1 MINLSGKI
9 AIVTGGGSGIGKGI
23 SLVLANQ
30 GASVVIADVNI
41 KNAESVVSEL
51 ESKHQQGIAV
61 STDVS
66 DKKSVETM
74 VNQVINKFGQIDILV
89 NNAGVMG
96 APDWDGKRTP
106 TDEDWDWALSINLMG
121 VVNVSEAVSPFMK
134 ERRYGKIVN
143 VASTAAR
150 VGGGGPGSQYSASKA
165 AALSFTQSNALQLA
179 PHNINVNCICP
190 GNVWTAWLRSLA
202 EKTAALEGMTAR
214 ERFDEMVKTRNPMK
228 RAQTPEDMGNLTAFL
243 VSDDSCNITG
253 QAINI
258 DGGQLLN

>member
-1 MINLSGKI
+1 MIDLNGKV

-41 KNAESVVSEL
+41 ENASSVVSEL
-51 ESKHQQGIAV
+51 ESKGKKGIAI

-66 DKKSVETM
+66 DKESIESM
-74 VNQVINKFGQIDILV
+74 VNQVISEFGQIDILV

-190 GNVWTAWLRSLA
+190 GNVWTPMSQKPDIRPKLTFEEF
-202 EKTAALEGMTAR
+202 EKT
-214 ERFDEMVKTRNPMK
+214 VSSSNPMG
-228 RAQTPEDMGNLTAFL
+228 RSQTPQDMGNLTAFL

-253 QAINI
+253 QTINI
-258 DGGQLLN
+258 DSGGRLD

>member
-1 MINLSGKI
+1 MIDLNGKV

-41 KNAESVVSEL
+41 ENASSVVSEL
-51 ESKHQQGIAV
+51 ESKGKKGIAI

-66 DKKSVETM
+66 DKESIESM
-74 VNQVINKFGQIDILV
+74 VNQVISEFGQIDILV

-150 VGGGGPGSQYSASKA
+150 VAIAQGAQYSASKA
-165 AALSFTQSNALQLA
+165 ATLNFTQSNALQLA

-190 GNVWTAWLRSLA
+190 GNVWTAWLRPLA
-202 EKTAALEGMTAR
+202 EKTAAREGMTAR

-253 QAINI
+253 QTINI
-258 DGGQLLN
+258 DSGGRLD

>member
-1 MINLSGKI
+1 
-9 AIVTGGGSGIGKGI
+9 
-23 SLVLANQ
+23 
-30 GASVVIADVNI
+30 
-41 KNAESVVSEL
+41 
-51 ESKHQQGIAV
+51 
-61 STDVS
+61 
-66 DKKSVETM
+66 
-74 VNQVINKFGQIDILV
+74 
-89 NNAGVMG
+89 
-96 APDWDGKRTP
+96 
-106 TDEDWDWALSINLMG
+106 MG

-190 GNVWTAWLRSLA
+190 GNVWTPMSQKPDIRPKLTFEEF
-202 EKTAALEGMTAR
+202 EKT
-214 ERFDEMVKTRNPMK
+214 VSSSNPMG
-228 RAQTPEDMGNLTAFL
+228 RSQTLQDMGNLTAFL

-258 DGGQLLN
+258 ASGGRLD

>member
-1 MINLSGKI
+1 MIDLNGKV

-41 KNAESVVSEL
+41 ENASSVVSEL
-51 ESKHQQGIAV
+51 ESKGKKGIAI

-66 DKKSVETM
+66 DKESIESM
-74 VNQVINKFGQIDILV
+74 VNQVISEFGQIDILV

-150 VGGGGPGSQYSASKA
+150 VAIAQGAQYSASKA
-165 AALSFTQSNALQLA
+165 ATLNFTQSNALQLA

-190 GNVWTAWLRSLA
+190 GNVWTPMSQKPDIRPKLTFEEF
-202 EKTAALEGMTAR
+202 EKT
-214 ERFDEMVKTRNPMK
+214 VSSSNPMG
-228 RAQTPEDMGNLTAFL
+228 RSQTLQDMGNLTAFL

>member
-1 MINLSGKI
+1 M
-9 AIVTGGGSGIGKGI
+9 
-23 SLVLANQ
+23 LANQ

-41 KNAESVVSEL
+41 ENASSVVSEL
-51 ESKHQQGIAV
+51 ESKGKKGIAI

-66 DKKSVETM
+66 DKESIESM
-74 VNQVINKFGQIDILV
+74 VNQVISEFGQIDILV

-96 APDWDGKRTP
+96 GPHYNYTHTP

-190 GNVWTAWLRSLA
+190 GGVVTEGYILSL
-202 EKTAALEGMTAR
+202 
-214 ERFDEMVKTRNPMK
+214 
-228 RAQTPEDMGNLTAFL
+228 
-243 VSDDSCNITG
+243 IH
-253 QAINI
+253 I
-258 DGGQLLN
+258 

>member
-1 MINLSGKI
+1 MIDLNGKV

-41 KNAESVVSEL
+41 ENASSVVSEL
-51 ESKHQQGIAV
+51 ESKGKKGIAI

-66 DKKSVETM
+66 DKESIESM
-74 VNQVINKFGQIDILV
+74 VNQVISEFGQIDILV

-96 APDWDGKRTP
+96 GPHYNYTHTP

-121 VVNVSEAVSPFMK
+121 VVNVSETVSPFMK

-150 VGGGGPGSQYSASKA
+150 VAIAQGAQYSASKA
-165 AALSFTQSNALQLA
+165 ATLNFTQSNALQLA
-179 PHNINVNCICP
+179 PYNINVNCICP
-190 GNVWTAWLRSLA
+190 GNVWTPMSQKPDIRPKLTFEEF
-202 EKTAALEGMTAR
+202 EKT
-214 ERFDEMVKTRNPMK
+214 VSSSNPMG
-228 RAQTPEDMGNLTAFL
+228 RSQTLQDMGYLTAFL